1 MEDDWVS
8 DDVRAELDEVFAE
21 TDALTRPSRRIV
33 LGDDSSDSS
42 AESGGNSDTESRGD
56 STGPRRPSLLAR
68 RVRGLLRRD
77 DSDET
82 DETDETRAKS
92 SAKTPAKPAASRTA
106 TTQSSAKSSGAS
118 SAASSG
124 GSSGSS
130 SGKKRVVISD
140 DDSGPVPAAAPAGAS
155 RFRQRRIA
163 IRRAAGLRRLRWFS
177 VVGIAVAAV
186 LVFLLLLTSPILS
199 IRNVEVEGNVY
210 ADPTTLGEV
219 ISDLKGEPIL
229 TADLHGA
236 ETRLESIPWV
246 REASLSTHLP
256 SRVLIQIVERRPI
269 AFYRAVDGFNRVID
283 RDGRVLDVIQ
293 GDPVDY
299 FPIRGTGPNLSAGDT
314 VGQPFLGAAQLINAL
329 PADLLAR
336 LIAMAVSADGD
347 VSMSLTDEVEVLFGR
362 PNDFQT
368 KLVGVVNE
376 IKKQGSNK
384 YAIIDVSSGE
394 PSVR

>member
-92 SAKTPAKPAASRTA
+92 PAKTPAKPAASRTA
-106 TTQSSAKSSGAS
+106 TTQSSAKSS
-118 SAASSG
+118 AA
-124 GSSGSS
+124 SSGSS

-210 ADPTTLGEV
+210 ADPTMLGEV